1 MKEEQVMRTSIVAL
15 ALVVATPV
23 LARAENLSWQT
34 DYTTAQF
41 KAVAQQKPL
50 AVVFGH
56 GTDGWQQFS
65 GGALPAEANRT
76 LSDSYVCCYVD
87 TATPAGQMLARRF
100 AISGNIGVV
109 LSDRTGNLQAFWH
122 EGTLSADALS
132 GCLSKYADP
141 QRTVSTT
148 DTGLSA
154 TRTSFYPPFVNPG
167 SFGPAAGPVC
177 RT

>member
-15 ALVVATPV
+15 ALMVAIPV
-23 LARAENLSWQT
+23 LARAENLSWQS
-34 DYTTAQF
+34 DYTAAQQR
-41 KAVAQQKPL
+41 AAAQQKPL

-56 GTDGWQQFS
+56 GANGWQQFG

-87 TATPAGQMLARRF
+87 TATPPGQMLARRF
-100 AISGNIGVV
+100 DITGNIGVV

-122 EGTLSADALS
+122 EGTLSADALA
-132 GCLSKYADP
+132 GYLSKYADP

-154 TRTSFYPPFVNPG
+154 TRTSLYPPFAYPG
-167 SFGPAAGPVC
+167 SFGPTAEPVC